1 MCNCST
7 SSCGCATVKGRRGQR
22 GLDGATG
29 PAGTGAQVLSGDGP
43 PSVDPTPVTAY
54 ALYQDTAT
62 GGHWWQWTPGSPGAW
77 TDTGDLVSG
86 ADGADGA
93 NAWTLTPTPS
103 PEPVIP
109 TDGGV
114 FSLTVQDTTWMGT
127 GQLVHITNFANVGLG
142 YYEVFTLVSATQV
155 FLRNPRDAG
164 AGEYLDNSD
173 GTAAFTVTN
182 GSKVSPGGIQGPAGL
197 PMVTSFGAPDPTVAP
212 AGGASGW
219 YVQSGTGGTYWY
231 YNGPSGPWT
240 DTLQPVIGP
249 TGLTGP
255 AGTNGTTPVITR
267 STLAPNVGSGANGDL
282 HFQFA
287 NPGLIRTWLKSAGVW
302 GYSSANDVVANR
314 MLGFSTSVATPNPSF
329 IAQNAGDQWWTY
341 IGTQVTMYM
350 AVDSATWT
358 VAMTF
363 ATGGGGGG
371 NDLPT
376 TIAATTGQLSG
387 TLPVNW
393 QRTNFEVARSVNTSS
408 PGGTIQF
415 DTDWGYHDLTIDT
428 DTGTSVT
435 LNYTDPT
442 SGYYS
447 EWVFMLQNTLATQV
461 NIFYTANQWKVPSGV
476 SHPVLLSAAGTNGD
490 TAILHC
496 YFYKGYMWISK
507 VDINPTI
514 L

>member
-22 GLDGATG
+22 GLDGDTG

-93 NAWTLTPTPS
+93 NAWTLTQSTEPT
-103 PEPVIP
+103 IGA
-109 TDGGV
+109 DGGV
-114 FSLTVQDTTWMGT
+114 FAVNVADTSWMGT
-127 GQLVHITNFANVGLG
+127 GQLLHITNAANVDLG
-142 YYEVFTLVSATQV
+142 YFEAFTIVSPTQV
-155 FLRNPRDAG
+155 FLRNPRDAA
-164 AGEYLDNSD
+164 AGEYLDNANGSV
-173 GTAAFTVTN
+173 VTI

-249 TGLTGP
+249 TGPTGP

-267 STLAPNVGSGANGDL
+267 STSSPSGGANGDL
-282 HFQFA
+282 HFQFV

-371 NDLPT
+371 SDTFQTVSDNS
-376 TIAATTGQLSG
+376 AGQL
-387 TLPVNW
+387 
-393 QRTNFEVARSVNTSS
+393 
-408 PGGTIQF
+408 
-415 DTDWGYHDLTIDT
+415 
-428 DTGTSVT
+428 TGTRVWNMQRSIQYV
-435 LNYTDPT
+435 PF
-442 SGYYS
+442 S
-447 EWVFMLQNTLATQV
+447 QNTLAVGATVTFNTDYQHHKLTLLHDNAV
-461 NIFYTANQWKVPSGV
+461 IAYLDPANDSDEWRYELINGTAGELNFSYSATMWAANEGVTPPYTVPTGESV
-476 SHPVLLSAAGTNGD
+476 TLICRWV
-490 TAILHC
+490 
-496 YFYKGYMWISK
+496 KGYMVI
-507 VDINPTI
+507 VYVVQNITT